1 MPTNP
6 DIKWICHTSA
16 QEGCDA
22 IKRLLGQPIT
32 LDTLRLLQAAEAYE
46 TDQPAGM
53 LRTSLLKAIKNA
65 VKKVSSQLTAESTE
79 KLTKGKAQAV
89 KVEVTTELPRDP
101 AWDQARAAAGA
112 CRTAGRFFLR
122 SQVRFGMVLASLKK
136 AHGIHR
142 GQPKKNSAG
151 SAEYLPWDKV
161 VQQET
166 GYSRRSCDVFI
177 ELFEKTTKKLKT
189 AKKLALPAPA
199 RKDALV
205 LFQSENPL
213 ALTDEQW
220 AKVDHIIGT
229 LTDGETQ
236 ASLMQELGIVPKK
249 KMPENTG
256 KKSTDDELTAGQLA
270 FHFFEAMAGPLFNAR
285 TSPDYKKL
293 LLALPPFSDD
303 EHPISLG
310 SLEAEARALL
320 ADIDEAKK
328 ATTKTGK
335 AKLIEV

>member
-1 MPTNP
+1 MKTPPPAPLSIQQT
-6 DIKWICHTSA
+6 T
-16 QEGCDA
+16 
-22 IKRLLGQPIT
+22 IT
-32 LDTLRLLQAAEAYE
+32 AA
-46 TDQPAGM
+46 
-53 LRTSLLKAIKNA
+53 
-65 VKKVSSQLTAESTE
+65 
-79 KLTKGKAQAV
+79 
-89 KVEVTTELPRDP
+89 EVTTELPRDP
-101 AWDQARAAAGA
+101 AWDQARTAAGD

-122 SQVRFGMVLASLKK
+122 SQVRFGMVLAALKK
-136 AHGIHR
+136 AHGIQR
-142 GQPKKNSAG
+142 GQPKKYSAD
-151 SAEYLPWDKV
+151 SAEYLPWDALVK
-161 VQQET
+161 QET

-189 AKKLALPAPA
+189 DKKLALPAPA
-199 RKDALV
+199 RKDAIV
-205 LFQSENPL
+205 LFQTENPL
-213 ALTDEQW
+213 ALTEQQW
-220 AKVDHIIGT
+220 AQVDDIIGT

-236 ASLMQELGIVPKK
+236 ASLMQALGIIPKA

-256 KKSTDDELTAGQLA
+256 KKGKEEGMTAGQLA

-285 TSPDYKKL
+285 TNPDYKML

-335 AKLIEV
+335 GKLIEV